1 MDPRGPD
8 SSSEGLFEGNLPP
21 SPSPA
26 SRHVYPASPK
36 DMPTSSSL
44 AFRPPP
50 RPGSSMRKGRKSD
63 FNTPAPPPLP
73 TAPMPNYEHRP
84 LADATNFGS
93 HHNRLQD
100 AQLLSSPSRTTV
112 RSAGSVPTSRQSSE
126 NAKTVDMTRLVRE
139 RLQVLRE
146 ENETQVNSAGL
157 LGQGLLEL
165 RSKIESLMDELAE
178 ELSAAEDQSEDS
190 HGDRP
195 GNATIRDLS
204 EKIEAEIEDL
214 ERQKQKLFSDIT
226 VHSVDVSNGDVAELS
241 MLSLAETPSK
251 ATRVAD
257 AIRNLTAT
265 PGKSPA
271 AQTGSTPRQTDR
283 RSRNAAARQAKAD
296 TDLINEIQA
305 GLVQEVRRLQGLLK
319 ERDDQRVSLERA
331 HAELEK
337 QLDQYK
343 PRVIQMT
350 ETEDALK
357 QENWDLN
364 VSKQNLEEQ
373 LSEIKSALK
382 KAELDNVRL
391 NKDVI
396 KARETVDSQRLQI
409 DGHVAEIERLNKSRE
424 TEIALARR
432 ERAGMQRDVSDLQS
446 ELQKFRQQQL
456 NDRGGVS
463 RSVSNSFM
471 SDVTNDDASGD
482 ADALAARLRAASG
495 EAPRSPGDS
504 IYSADGAILSPLG
517 NRLGRDKETQDLR
530 AKLALAQRK
539 AGKDAAEK
547 RRVREKNAELTKLLV
562 KAGVKV
568 PQGLDD
574 DAETSEDEELHWLDD
589 NDPHSP
595 SAKRLSQI
603 RVSRPTSIRP
613 RLGRKMGMIS
623 SNSTDSIIEY
633 AEFEDDSHIGTPA
646 GPDDASPSRASLDG
660 MDPAFADYSRPDA
673 GNASIDSIARKG
685 HRSRLSIGSSPLAR
699 NAQLPQETNE
709 QESHSQQ
716 RILPKSGRR
725 SGATVRPASTV
736 FEPSAL
742 GNELGGLA
750 AELEQHAP
758 EEVREMFDNS
768 MQTDE
773 MPDLVGPALAKRDEQ
788 HKAEIAT
795 IRTEHATAIEA
806 IHAEHATKLSTLQG
820 QHAEAIDTLK
830 QSHEKE
836 INELN
841 AAHEKSLAEKDEG
854 HSALIE
860 SALAERTKLHE
871 AALSEARSRHSRALA
886 EQVAASSAALAAA
899 VASHKTSSEDLERKV
914 KDEKERK
921 EASHAFA
928 LAQKDRQ
935 HKESLDTL
943 QASHAEALD
952 RLRDEHKQLLAIREK
967 ALEEA
972 DAQLVEH
979 EKATK
984 ALAESHTSEIAALQ
998 QKHQEAIA
1006 EREKQIKELEASHA
1020 SAVADLQA
1028 RHQQELAKHQESN
1041 KELAAAHENELAS
1054 LHDGHRQVLTKH
1066 EISTKELVASH
1077 ASALASLQDNHREV
1091 LNKHETANKELS
1103 ASHAAAVAALQDGH
1117 REALAGRDAQL
1128 DSSKKELDA
1137 RTQELEARNQELRVA
1152 KSEIAE
1158 LQKSIATLRAET
1170 EELKQQLA
1178 ELQKTHTAAEREL
1191 SETKS
1196 NLDMVNDKVRRQ
1208 EETARELSRQ
1218 REAEATA
1225 AAAAVAARSEALTAT
1240 EAQKEQLEAAHAV
1253 AVAQKERQHQDA
1265 VKELEDRHAT
1275 AVAQIRSEHKQAL
1288 ESRDQTVQTHQQ
1300 LVADRERELEEKR
1313 SELQKAQAQVQ
1324 ALEQQLVSERER
1336 AAEQQRTEVAKV
1348 QTQVQTLEA
1357 QLVSQREEALEDQRN
1372 EVEKVQA
1379 QIKTLEQQL
1388 VDQRAKA
1395 LEEQGEEVQKVQAQ
1409 VQLLEK
1415 QLASERERALKDQSS
1430 EVQKVQAQV
1439 QSLEQQLAS
1448 ERERALEQQRS
1459 EVEKV
1464 QIQVVALEQ
1473 QLAKMRTHADSAQQ
1487 SRSSAE
1493 INLKE
1498 AQNAH
1503 SALQK
1508 QHDEVKA
1515 TVASL
1520 QSKVRYLE
1528 SSIAAQRSS
1537 TEQNR
1542 LASDKE
1548 LQTIQSALNTA
1559 QKKVREQEATIAK
1572 AEAAAAA
1579 ALAAAAAAEAQL
1591 LVRND
1596 VVTDTE
1602 NEADD
1607 FKDAVE
1613 ATDVPATN
1621 VDTDVATPK
1630 VPTVELKENSCQTDD
1645 DAWKLY
1651 QQQQRKVSAASVSS
1665 AVQTDVP
1672 SSPLQP
1678 TSESIAAQNNL
1689 VILGGLKSS
1698 SRARDSVGTFGGDRA
1713 SSPANMLYS
1722 ADAISSQNQ
1731 SRRPSADSTWS
1742 RHTDRYASEAIPP
1755 VPPLPDKTKAPIMSM
1770 PPPPSMPPPSVK
1782 RNVLATA
1789 PGQAPPRPTSPPPA
1803 DLLSRAQQRHLQ
1815 VPAGSSEQPRS
1826 VSRASGRSGPPPSA
1840 YPSSSRARQQSS
1852 GTGSMRS
1859 RTYSNDSANPQ
1870 PLDGSIYTNLASGR
1884 KSIGS
1889 RKSATRRPAAGPRQ
1903 SSAASFVSDVT
1914 SEVSR
1919 RLSMMSSRASDA
1931 DGGDETFVV
1940 RGQGAGGKGH
1950 GQRGLSEFGADAT
1963 DPAIIHAITQTMI
1976 GEYMFKYTRKSMGRG
1991 GHSDKR
1997 HRRYFWLHPYTK
2009 MLYWTIS
2016 DPGGAKVSEG
2026 TSKSASIESVRVVED
2041 SNPNPPGLHPES
2053 IIITTASREVKISA
2067 PNRERHEAWLAALEY
2082 LVHRPTIQDATVIA
2096 SNAAPELVSDAENDP
2111 TLITRSVG
2119 RRAKP
2124 RASAATLGA
2133 ASVTGSRR
2141 LSAQRSFLSRRSSD
2155 HGLRTE
2161 STPRRRG
2168 GSIGAQSVLYPSL
2181 GKRPDVAAKAW
2192 LQQHEHDRELSIS
2205 MSPSHSLRGGAV
2217 YSPSVGD
2224 AGEDSYDLLDLT
2236 ATQSPIRRA
2245 LANDDPRLKTAEQML
2260 EEDEPED
2267 WDGLTNVRACC
2278 DGKHDVGSLAHHHHH
2293 GGNSASGSR
2302 KSSRLHRRESSGGSR
2317 FSSIGLKSKLD
2328 AAVRAAEEREQA
2340 GPVPRIP
2347 ASLLPSG
2354 GTGMGKMALERESLD
2369 SNASSSFAHVFGSS
2383 STDRP
2388 ASSAGGP
2395 SYGERIQQIRK
2406 ARQSAGSTGA
2416 GGSAR

>member
-1 MDPRGPD
+1 
-8 SSSEGLFEGNLPP
+8 
-21 SPSPA
+21 
-26 SRHVYPASPK
+26 
-36 DMPTSSSL
+36 MPTSSSL

-73 TAPMPNYEHRP
+73 TAPMPGYEHRP

-93 HHNRLQD
+93 HRNRVHD
-100 AQLLSSPSRTTV
+100 APMLPSPTRTTV
-112 RSAGSVPTSRQSSE
+112 RSGGSVPPSRQSSE
-126 NAKTVDMTRLVRE
+126 TGKTVDLTRLVRE

-146 ENETQVNSAGL
+146 ENESQVNSAGL

-165 RSKIESLMDELAE
+165 RGKIESLMDELAE

-190 HGDRP
+190 HGGKP
-195 GNATIRDLS
+195 GNARIRDLG

-214 ERQKQKLFSDIT
+214 EKQKQKLFSEIT
-226 VHSVDVSNGDVAELS
+226 VHSVDVANGDVADTSVLRLS
-241 MLSLAETPSK
+241 ETPSK
-251 ATRVAD
+251 ASRVAD

-271 AQTGSTPRQTDR
+271 APTGSTPRQTDR

-319 ERDDQRVSLERA
+319 ERDDQRVSLERS

-337 QLDQYK
+337 QLDQFK

-364 VSKQNLEEQ
+364 VSKQSLEEQ
-373 LSEIKSALK
+373 LSQIKSALK
-382 KAELDNVRL
+382 KAELDNARL
-391 NKDVI
+391 NKDVT

-409 DGHVAEIERLNKSRE
+409 DGHVAEIDRLNKSRE

-446 ELQKFRQQQL
+446 ELQKFRNQQL

-471 SDVTNDDASGD
+471 SDVTNDDANGD
-482 ADALAARLRAASG
+482 ADALAARLRATSSQ
-495 EAPRSPGDS
+495 APRSPGDS
-504 IYSADGAILSPLG
+504 VYSADGAVLSPLG

-530 AKLALAQRK
+530 AKLAMAQRK

-574 DAETSEDEELHWLDD
+574 DAETSEDEELHWMDD
-589 NDPHSP
+589 NEAHSP
-595 SAKRLSQI
+595 SAKRLSNI
-603 RVSRPTSIRP
+603 RVSRPTSSIRP
-613 RLGRKMGMIS
+613 RLGRKMGMVS

-633 AEFEDDSHIGTPA
+633 AEFEDDSQIGMPA
-646 GPDDASPSRASLDG
+646 GPGDASPSRASLEG
-660 MDPAFADYSRPDA
+660 MDPAFADFNRADPA
-673 GNASIDSIARKG
+673 NASIDSIACRNAARS
-685 HRSRLSIGSSPLAR
+685 HRSRPSIGSSPLAR
-699 NAQLPQETNE
+699 TAHLPQEGDE
-709 QESHSQQ
+709 QESPSQQ
-716 RILPKSGRR
+716 RVLPKGGRR
-725 SGATVRPASTV
+725 SGATVRPASDV
-736 FEPSAL
+736 YEPSAL
-742 GNELGGLA
+742 GNELSGLA
-750 AELEQHAP
+750 AELEQHDAAA
-758 EEVREMFDNS
+758 EAREMFESS
-768 MQTDE
+768 MQTDDL
-773 MPDLVGPALAKRDEQ
+773 PDLVALAFAKRDEE
-788 HKAEIAT
+788 HKAQIAL
-795 IRTEHATAIEA
+795 IRNEHDNAIEA
-806 IHAEHATKLSTLQG
+806 IHTEHSAKVSTLQG
-820 QHAEAIDTLK
+820 QHTEAITALK
-830 QSHEKE
+830 QAHEKE
-836 INELN
+836 IDELT
-841 AAHEKSLAEKDEG
+841 AAHEKSLADKDES
-854 HSALIE
+854 HSSLME
-860 SALAERTKLHE
+860 STLAERTKVHD
-871 AALSEARSRHSRALA
+871 AAIAEARSRHSRALA

-899 VASHKTSSEDLERKV
+899 VASHKTSSEDLKRKV
-914 KDEKERK
+914 EEEKERK

-928 LAQKDRQ
+928 LSQKDRQ
-935 HKESLDTL
+935 HREALEALES
-943 QASHAEALD
+943 SHADALG
-952 RLRDEHKQLLAIREK
+952 RLRDEHKQVIAIREK

-972 DAQLVEH
+972 DTQLVEH
-979 EKATK
+979 ENASKEA
-984 ALAESHTSEIAALQ
+984 AASHAAEIAALQ
-998 QKHQEAIA
+998 ESLRQATAEHEKARRELADSHAAAVAELQQRHQEAI
-1006 EREKQIKELEASHA
+1006 S
-1020 SAVADLQA
+1020 
-1028 RHQQELAKHQESN
+1028 KHETSN
-1041 KELAAAHENELAS
+1041 KELAASHAAELTK
-1054 LHDGHRQVLTKH
+1054 LQDGHRDVLAQHQKTN
-1066 EISTKELVASH
+1066 
-1077 ASALASLQDNHREV
+1077 Q
-1091 LNKHETANKELS
+1091 ELS
-1103 ASHAAAVAALQDGH
+1103 ASHAAAVAVLQDGH
-1117 REALAGRDAQL
+1117 REALADRDAQL
-1128 DSSKKELDA
+1128 ATSK
-1137 RTQELEARNQELRVA
+1137 QQLEARDQELRAA
-1152 KSEIAE
+1152 KAEIEE

-1170 EELKQQLA
+1170 DQLKQQLA
-1178 ELQKTHTAAEREL
+1178 EVQKTHTATEREL

-1208 EETARELSRQ
+1208 EEQTRELARQ

-1225 AAAAVAARSEALTAT
+1225 ATAAVAARSEALTAT

-1275 AVAQIRSEHKQAL
+1275 AVAQIRAEHKQTL
-1288 ESRDQTVQTHQQ
+1288 EGRDQTVQTHQQ
-1300 LVADRERELEEKR
+1300 LVAEREQELEKQR
-1313 SELQKAQAQVQ
+1313 SEVQKTQSKIQT
-1324 ALEQQLVSERER
+1324 LEQQLVTERERAAETQRSEVEKVQAKIQQLEQQLVTERER
-1336 AAEQQRTEVAKV
+1336 AAEQQRA
-1348 QTQVQTLEA
+1348 
-1357 QLVSQREEALEDQRN
+1357 

-1379 QIKTLEQQL
+1379 QIVVLEQQL
-1388 VDQRAKA
+1388 VSQREQALDQQKKEVEKIQSQLQTR
-1395 LEEQGEEVQKVQAQ
+1395 EQ
-1409 VQLLEK
+1409 QLN
-1415 QLASERERALKDQSS
+1415 SERELAIGQQRG
-1430 EVQKVQAQV
+1430 EVEKVQAQV
-1439 QSLEQQLAS
+1439 QSLEQQIAKLQSEAS
-1448 ERERALEQQRS
+1448 
-1459 EVEKV
+1459 
-1464 QIQVVALEQ
+1464 
-1473 QLAKMRTHADSAQQ
+1473 TAQQ

-1493 INLKE
+1493 ANLKE
-1498 AQNAH
+1498 AQTAY

-1515 TVASL
+1515 NVASL

-1542 LASDKE
+1542 IASDKE

-1579 ALAAAAAAEAQL
+1579 ALAAALATAAAAEAQL
-1591 LVRND
+1591 QAKNEA
-1596 VVTDTE
+1596 VTDTE

-1607 FKDAVE
+1607 FEDAVE
-1613 ATDVPATN
+1613 AAQAPTSEDVK
-1621 VDTDVATPK
+1621 DKELATPK
-1630 VPTVELKENSCQTDD
+1630 PSAVELKESSCQTDD
-1645 DAWKLY
+1645 EAW
-1651 QQQQRKVSAASVSS
+1651 QRFQQQRNVAAATVTS
-1665 AVQTDVP
+1665 AVQTSEP
-1672 SSPLQP
+1672 ASPLQP
-1678 TSESIAAQNNL
+1678 TSESLVTQKNL

-1698 SRARDSVGTFGGDRA
+1698 NRPRDSVGTFGGERA
-1713 SSPANMLYS
+1713 SSPATVMYG
-1722 ADAISSQNQ
+1722 ADAFASQSQ
-1731 SRRPSADSTWS
+1731 SRRPSVDSTWS
-1742 RHTDRYASEAIPP
+1742 RHTDRNETIPP

-1770 PPPPSMPPPSVK
+1770 PPPPSMPPPTMK
-1782 RNVLATA
+1782 RSI
-1789 PGQAPPRPTSPPPA
+1789 GQAPPRPTSPPPA
-1803 DLLSRAQQRHLQ
+1803 DLLTRAHQRHLQ
-1815 VPAGSSEQPRS
+1815 VPPGSSEQPRS

-1859 RTYSNDSANPQ
+1859 RTYSNDSQANAN
-1870 PLDGSIYTNLASGR
+1870 PLDGSIYSNLASGR

-1889 RKSATRRPAAGPRQ
+1889 RKSAARRPATGPRQ

-1919 RLSMMSSRASDA
+1919 RLSMMSSRASEADA
-1931 DGGDETFVV
+1931 GDETFVV
-1940 RGQGAGGKGH
+1940 RGQGAAGKAH
-1950 GQRGLSEFGADAT
+1950 AQRGLSDFGADAT

-1976 GEYMFKYTRKSMGRG
+1976 GEYMHKYTRKSMGRG

-2026 TSKSASIESVRVVED
+2026 TSKSASIKSVRVVED
-2041 SNPNPPGLHPES
+2041 SNPNPPGLHHES

-2067 PNRERHEAWLAALEY
+2067 PNRERHDAWLAALEY

-2096 SNAAPELVSDAENDP
+2096 SNAAPELMSDAENDP
-2111 TLITRSVG
+2111 TLITRSAG

-2124 RASAATLGA
+2124 RASAATLGS
-2133 ASVTGSRR
+2133 ASVMGSRR

-2155 HGLRTE
+2155 QVLRTE
-2161 STPRRRG
+2161 STPRRRQ
-2168 GSIGAQSVLYPSL
+2168 GSVGAQSVLYPSL
-2181 GKRPDVAAKAW
+2181 GKRRDVPAKEW
-2192 LQQHEHDRELSIS
+2192 LQQHEHDREMSIS
-2205 MSPSHSLRGGAV
+2205 MSPSHSLRGGI
-2217 YSPSVGD
+2217 YSASLRSAD
-2224 AGEDSYDLLDLT
+2224 AADDSYDLLDLT

-2278 DGKHDVGSLAHHHHH
+2278 DGKHDVGFLAHNHSHQHRP
-2293 GGNSASGSR
+2293 GSATGSR

-2328 AAVRAAEEREQA
+2328 AAVRAAEEREAQQQP
-2340 GPVPRIP
+2340 PVPRLP

-2354 GTGMGKMALERESLD
+2354 AGTGKLERESMD
-2369 SNASSSFAHVFGSS
+2369 SQASVSMPTDQAGDRLKSVDANFASVFGE
-2383 STDRP
+2383 P
-2388 ASSAGGP
+2388 AKAGGSAGP
-2395 SYGERIQQIRK
+2395 SYGERIREIRK
-2406 ARQSAGSTGA
+2406 ARQSAGSTK
-2416 GGSAR
+2416 